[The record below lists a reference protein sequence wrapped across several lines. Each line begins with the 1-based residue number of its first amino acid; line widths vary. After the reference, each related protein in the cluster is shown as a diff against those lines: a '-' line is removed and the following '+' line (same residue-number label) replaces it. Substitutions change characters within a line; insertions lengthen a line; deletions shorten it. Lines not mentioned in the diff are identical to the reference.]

1 MSKYTKGPWT
11 MRESNFALHIYGV
24 FKKSKNAFI
33 TAAYWKNPDYGASRE
48 EAKANAQLIAAA
60 PELYEAAKLVLAW
73 YDAEEDHSQETDF
86 YKRIE
91 MCRAS
96 ELAIRSAIKKAEG
109 EA

>member
-11 MRESNFALHIYGV
+11 MRESNFAFHIYGV

-60 PELYEAAKLVLAW
+60 PELYEALNTLVQFVADGAKGDHLEGALRT
-73 YDAEEDHSQETDF
+73 AE
-86 YKRIE
+86 R
-91 MCRAS
+91 
-96 ELAIRSAIKKAEG
+96 AIKKAEG
-109 EA
+109 GAA